1 MSFTVVTLNATTYSI
16 SSTPVL
22 LIPPK
27 IKTVTVPSNVE
38 GSAVTYTFVL
48 TAKNA
53 SGTALASTSVVVQP
67 SEPGSSPRTAAVK
80 RSLVGGRTV
89 ELECVRVRRRPDR
102 HRNEP
107 SRHRQQRLA
116 VRLLQRR
123 HQGQRARGP
132 RTPSGSSTWQTG
144 YLSDPNGDKLAPGTS
159 PTAVVYQS
167 ALYAFFTNASSGDT
181 LGVWWLPSGSR
192 TWLGV
197 RLPSTTIALGSS
209 PSAASSASGPDVFY
223 ADASRSDE
231 ISMSTLN
238 SGGWS
243 VVTFPTDPVASGMSP
258 VADIYNGSFFILFGD
273 ASPTDRVGVWW
284 LNANVPSPVWAQK
297 VLTADDPIAAKS
309 NPAVLNNATGPVAFY
324 SDASRQNQLT
334 LLVFSTSTL
343 TWSPVPFTT
352 DHVATGTSPSAENYN
367 GSLYAVLQ

>member
-1 MSFTVVTLNATTYSI
+1 VFGGDQIATGTSPAGIVSNGSQYVFFNDATKGNELAYSWM
-16 SSTPVL
+16 
-22 LIPPK
+22 
-27 IKTVTVPSNVE
+27 
-38 GSAVTYTFVL
+38 
-48 TAKNA
+48 
-53 SGTALASTSVVVQP
+53 
-67 SEPGSSPRTAAVK
+67 
-80 RSLVGGRTV
+80 
-89 ELECVRVRRRPDR
+89 
-102 HRNEP
+102 
-107 SRHRQQRLA
+107 
-116 VRLLQRR
+116 
-123 HQGQRARGP
+123 
-132 RTPSGSSTWQTG
+132 PSGSSTWQTG

-167 ALYAFFTNASSGDT
+167 ALYVFFTNASSGDT

-197 RLPSTTIALGSS
+197 RLPSTTIASGSS
-209 PSAASSASGPDVFY
+209 PSAVSSASGPDVFY

-273 ASPTDRVGVWW
+273 ASHTDRVGVWW

-367 GSLYAVLQ
+367 GSLYAFFNDSSQGNRLSTLWLNASTGGWLETLLPGNPLPSTDGPAAN